1 LVKIFGKKKK
11 EVITNTSGSVSI
23 DASVYFGGSKIG
35 DIMYVRAK
43 EIKGQ
48 DYMEMLI
55 RLEVGSGIEPQIV
68 QVLAKQGLH
77 IGRPANDY

>member
-1 LVKIFGKKKK
+1 
-11 EVITNTSGSVSI
+11 
-23 DASVYFGGSKIG
+23 
-35 DIMYVRAK
+35 MYVRAK